1 MLSLQ
6 ASASK
11 GITVHLRT
19 EPMTQTILVVDDES
33 SIRHA
38 IGRAFEDLT
47 VVEAETGALALERVR
62 DSYPDLIL
70 LDQRLP
76 DGDGLAFIQR
86 IRQIDVDVPIVL
98 LTGNGSTDLA
108 VEALKHGAADY
119 VEKPFKLERL
129 RTTVRNLLEKQHLG
143 RQVARLSGKSSGRV
157 SLIAHSGAMK
167 RVMVLIKRVAAVPA
181 TTVLIEGESGVGKEL
196 VARAIHD
203 RSARSAKPFIAINC
217 AALSEHLLEAELF
230 GYEKGAFTGADVKG
244 KAGLFEAAD
253 GGTLFLDEVGEM
265 PLQLQTKLLRALQE
279 RRYRRVGGLTD
290 VEVDVRVVAATNR
303 DLRAEVEG
311 GRFRQDLYFRL
322 RVVPVRVPPL
332 RERPEDVLP
341 IADYLLA
348 RLGPELSRPD
358 LRLSASARDAMR
370 SYAWVGNVR
379 ELANAIERA
388 VIVAEGAEIQ
398 VDDLC
403 LDEKLRVI
411 RPDVVG
417 APALPEGSL
426 LIPSGERNLERIEAT
441 IIRAALAEA
450 GGHKSNAADALGI
463 NRTTLYNKLRELN
476 LMPAGRDDSS
486 AVTPAVKN
494 DG

>member
-1 MLSLQ
+1 M
-6 ASASK
+6 
-11 GITVHLRT
+11 T
-19 EPMTQTILVVDDES
+19 ETILVVDDED

-38 IGRAFEDLT
+38 IGRAFDDVT
-47 VVEAETGALALERVR
+47 VVEAATGALALERVR

-76 DGDGLAFIQR
+76 DGDGLDFVQR

-119 VEKPFKLERL
+119 LEKPFKLERL

-167 RVMVLIKRVAAVPA
+167 RVMGLIKRVAAVPS

-279 RRYRRVGGLTD
+279 RRYRRVGGLAD

-358 LRLSASARDAMR
+358 LRLSTSARDAMR
-370 SYAWVGNVR
+370 TYAWVGNVR

-388 VIVAEGAEIQ
+388 VIVAEGGEITIE
-398 VDDLC
+398 DLC

-411 RPDVVG
+411 RPDMVG

-426 LIPSGERNLERIEAT
+426 VIPPGERNLERIEAT

-476 LMPAGRDDSS
+476 LMPAGARDDASS
-486 AVTPAVKN
+486 VTPAAKIG
-494 DG
+494 DA